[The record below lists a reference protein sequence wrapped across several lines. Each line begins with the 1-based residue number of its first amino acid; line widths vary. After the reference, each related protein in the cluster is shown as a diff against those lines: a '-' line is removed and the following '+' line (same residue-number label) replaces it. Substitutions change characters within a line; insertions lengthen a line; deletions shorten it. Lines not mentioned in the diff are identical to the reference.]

1 MQIGCKLGA
10 KFTQFAPNFA
20 EFLAPNHPVS
30 LLECMAGTTGLEP
43 ATSAVTVFNDL
54 QTRGERLRPPK
65 SWKTALF
72 VDRIVDQV
80 SQPSYASSSVSALLR
95 WQQLS
100 QAWRRWDQAVDL
112 DPAP

>member
-1 MQIGCKLGA
+1 
-10 KFTQFAPNFA
+10 
-20 EFLAPNHPVS
+20 
-30 LLECMAGTTGLEP
+30 
-43 ATSAVTVFNDL
+43 
-54 QTRGERLRPPK
+54 
-65 SWKTALF
+65 